1 MTVKYYTYVI
11 KFFCIYL
18 KKVLDILYIWYTLLY
33 MRNEKNKRGE
43 NKMKTYET
51 KREAE
56 TMQRIRNNSLVK
68 KDTKNMLFLVDGPE
82 DNYSL
87 VDFRTAREIGH
98 YSF

>member
-1 MTVKYYTYVI
+1 
-11 KFFCIYL
+11 
-18 KKVLDILYIWYTLLY
+18 
-33 MRNEKNKRGE
+33 
-43 NKMKTYET
+43 MKTYET